1 MSVVAEEIPDA
12 VEEAAE
18 QPAAPPPKRA
28 SAEEQRPKKCPE
40 CPPGAPMW
48 MATFADMATLL
59 LCFFVL
65 ILSFAEMNVPKFKQ
79 ISGSMSNAFG
89 VQKDVPVVE
98 QPKGTTLLS
107 LNFSPSPT
115 LALVDN
121 LKQET
126 TDTTQPEVEVRQN
139 DQELRTDELY
149 EAAGR
154 KPVDSEKPGGQGAS
168 GLKTVD
174 DDAEKVRT
182 ALAKEIAAGV
192 AEVSSSATRVTVA
205 FNAKEN
211 ASNAERLAAA
221 QAVAAGVKK
230 LSALT
235 PELGSEVAISGA
247 TKTLIDA
254 VEGQSSTSSATGSGS
269 GAGADKVDAA
279 AKSFEAAFSGEIRD
293 GLVKVERK
301 DGAVIVKIGSGGAF
315 PTGDAT
321 LTPLAVQIIDKIGE
335 VAKST
340 GSQIVIGGHTDNV
353 PIRTVKYRDNWDLSA
368 ARAVSVVRELVSSR
382 GFDPARIEAQGFAD
396 TRPTVRNDSAE
407 NRALNRRIEIE
418 IRLPKES

>member
-1 MSVVAEEIPDA
+1 MSVVAEEIPGA

-28 SAEEQRPKKCPE
+28 SAEAQRPKKCPE

-279 AKSFEAAFSGEIRD
+279 AKTFEAAFSGEIRD

-382 GFDPARIEAQGFAD
+382 GFDPTIIEAQGFAD
-396 TRPTVRNDSAE
+396 TRPTARNDSAE

>member
-1 MSVVAEEIPDA
+1 MSVVAEEIPGA

-28 SAEEQRPKKCPE
+28 SAEAQRPKKCPE

-48 MATFADMATLL
+48 MVTFADMATLL

-126 TDTTQPEVEVRQN
+126 TDTTQPVVEVRQN

-221 QAVAAGVKK
+221 QAVAVGVKK

-254 VEGQSSTSSATGSGS
+254 VEGQS
-269 GAGADKVDAA
+269 ADKVDAA
-279 AKSFEAAFSGEIRD
+279 AKTFEAAFSGEIRD

-382 GFDPARIEAQGFAD
+382 GFDPARVEAQGFAD
-396 TRPTVRNDSAE
+396 TRPTAGNDSAE